1 MKEITQSSMPVSPQA
16 SSSAETLRIL
26 RTVGYFASFVT
37 LGLMSASLGPSLP
50 QFAANTHSELSQVS
64 FLFSARSLG
73 YLVGSWLGGRLY
85 DRVRG
90 NRLMGVLLIVMLASL
105 AITPVVARLWLL
117 TALLF
122 VLGAGEGAVDV
133 GGNILMMWTHGDKVA
148 PFMNGLHFFYGLGA
162 FLSPIIVAQVML
174 HTGGIQWA
182 YWILALIALPV
193 AIYQLSV
200 PGPRHAKASV
210 DGLHSGKTNYA
221 LVAWLGIVFVMY
233 VGAEVSFGG
242 WIYTYGL
249 SMGMEKTLAAYLTS
263 TFWGALTLGRLLSV
277 PFAARVKPRILIMA
291 DFIGCLA
298 SISLLIILNKSQAI
312 LWVGAFGAGLFM
324 ASIFPTMLTFAG
336 QVVHINGQVTG
347 LFLVA
352 SSIGSMVFPW
362 LIGQLFNKVG
372 ESATMYVIGTILAIG
387 LLVFTTL
394 IIYLNQGKRKT
405 IEAG

>member
-1 MKEITQSSMPVSPQA
+1 MEETKPSSTPVSPNA
-16 SSSAETLRIL
+16 SPSLESLKIL

-50 QFAANTHSELSQVS
+50 QFAENTHSELSQVS

-73 YLVGSWLGGRLY
+73 YLVGSLQGGRLY

-90 NRLMGVLLIVMLASL
+90 NRLMGVLLITMLASL
-105 AITPVVARLWLL
+105 AFAPLVDRLWLL

-133 GGNILMMWTHGDKVA
+133 GGNILMMWTHGEKVA

-162 FLSPIIVAQVML
+162 FLSPIIVAQAML

-182 YWILALIALPV
+182 YWILAVIALPV
-193 AIYQLSV
+193 AIFQLSV
-200 PGPRHAKASV
+200 PGPHQANASV
-210 DGLHSGKTNYA
+210 DSPHSGKVNYV
-221 LVAWLGIVFVMY
+221 LVAWLGVVFIMY

-277 PFAARVKPRILIMA
+277 PFAARVKPRILILA

-298 SISLLIILNKSQAI
+298 SVLGLMILSKSQAV
-312 LWVGAFGAGLFM
+312 LWVGVFGAGLFM

-336 QVVHINGQVTG
+336 QVVHINGKVTG

-352 SSIGSMVFPW
+352 ASIGSMIFPW
-362 LIGQLFNKVG
+362 LIGQLFSKIG
-372 ESATMYVIGTILAIG
+372 ESATMYVISTILAIG
-387 LLVFTTL
+387 LLVFIAL
-394 IIYLNQGKRKT
+394 IIYLNQAKRKN
-405 IEAG
+405 IEVV